1 MQLAMA
7 TGDAAGIAVGTVPLA
22 SGHVCW
28 PDDSPVPFPHA
39 FCEAVSLD
47 HIIKRKEYSQ
57 S

>member
-47 HIIKRKEYSQ
+47 HIIKRKENSQ